1 MLTKKYCAI
10 LNNLMNF
17 QLGNKIFKHVI
28 WIPIGPDP
36 TSLFANLFLYD
47 YESKEIKKNKKDLNK
62 NNEKT
67 CK

>member
-1 MLTKKYCAI
+1 
-10 LNNLMNF
+10 MNF

-36 TSLFANLFLYD
+36 TPLFANLFLYD